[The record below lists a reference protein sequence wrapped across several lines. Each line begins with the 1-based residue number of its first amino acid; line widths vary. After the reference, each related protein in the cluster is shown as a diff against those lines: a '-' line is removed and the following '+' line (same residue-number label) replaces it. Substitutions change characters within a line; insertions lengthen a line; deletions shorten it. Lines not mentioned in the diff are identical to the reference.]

1 MSSRSEKKKLDE
13 DLVELSNTVDEL
25 TSASGEAAVQRLQD
39 EINDSKAIL
48 KCGVCLDRPKE
59 VCSCILFCFGVGN
72 RFWLDI
78 LNNSGIKDTWFHGHL
93 VGNLDI
99 MKLSTF
105 SFEHGLCK

>member
-78 LNNSGIKDTWFHGHL
+78 LNNSGIKDTWFHWSFGGQFGH
-93 VGNLDI
+93 NETID
-99 MKLSTF
+99 F
-105 SFEHGLCK
+105 FF